1 MSGGE
6 IKNNNAQNG
15 GGIYATTNE
24 ESPITPAVVT
34 LKGGIIEANTATNGS
49 TAGSGGG
56 IYIDESCTLTMQ
68 DNAKI
73 KDNTAKMS
81 GGGIYAR
88 GATVRMTDCTLTG
101 NTTNEASGGGGVCA
115 EGGTG
120 TTRAT
125 IRIEG
130 GTINANKALNSG
142 SGGGIYVNQHAS
154 VVLRGAATVT
164 GNTADVQGGGVY
176 VRDSTA
182 TFIMSGEATVDTGND
197 VYLANALITVNDG
210 ALTGTA
216 PVARIT
222 VTDTKYSNST
232 TVLTGT
238 ITAGTPPNQN
248 YTKFTVT
255 PQDLGGGTTQ
265 QWEVGSDGRLKM
277 KP

>member
-1 MSGGE
+1 MDNEAPEEYSDMPTAQTGKTIEDYLQAAEQGDAEAQNKLGQMYEDGDGVAKSYEKAAEWYRKAAEQGNADAQERLGGMYSSGYGVAKSYEKAAEWYRKAAEQGNKAGENGGNYEKDGGGVYSNGGKFTMSGGE
-6 IKNNNAQNG
+6 IKNNNAQN
-15 GGIYATTNE
+15 
-24 ESPITPAVVT
+24 
-34 LKGGIIEANTATNGS
+34 
-49 TAGSGGG
+49 
-56 IYIDESCTLTMQ
+56 
-68 DNAKI
+68 
-73 KDNTAKMS
+73 
-81 GGGIYAR
+81 
-88 GATVRMTDCTLTG
+88 
-101 NTTNEASGGGGVCA
+101 
-115 EGGTG
+115 
-120 TTRAT
+120 
-125 IRIEG
+125 
-130 GTINANKALNSG
+130 
-142 SGGGIYVNQHAS
+142 GGGIYVNQHAS